1 MKFNH
6 ILSGLALTAAVL
18 AAGCQKSLEYSDVV
32 YFTGTE
38 NSNITNMYVDGP
50 SSMGVTVTS
59 SCKMAADVQVALAVD
74 AAAVDAYNA
83 LHGTDYRMLPAGS
96 YRLGKSVMDFRDTG
110 DYDQK
115 DYYAC
120 FVVA

>member
-83 LHGTDYRMLPAGS
+83 LHGTDYRMLPKAPTS
-96 YRLGKSVMDFRDTG
+96 RRPPRSKSSPWTISTKAHTTAYR
-110 DYDQK
+110 
-115 DYYAC
+115 
-120 FVVA
+120 

>member
-59 SCKMAADVQVALAVD
+59 SCKMA
-74 AAAVDAYNA
+74 
-83 LHGTDYRMLPAGS
+83 GRRAGCAGG
-96 YRLGKSVMDFRDTG
+96 RCRGRRCL
-110 DYDQK
+110 
-115 DYYAC
+115 
-120 FVVA
+120 

>member
-50 SSMGVTVTS
+50 SSMGVTVI
-59 SCKMAADVQVALAVD
+59 
-74 AAAVDAYNA
+74 
-83 LHGTDYRMLPAGS
+83 
-96 YRLGKSVMDFRDTG
+96 KSIWATG
-110 DYDQK
+110 VFKTPQTPINRGG
-115 DYYAC
+115 
-120 FVVA
+120 